1 MPGAVSGGSE
11 GGGGTRSMRTPE
23 EMLDLILRVA
33 REDGNIRAVLLVG
46 SRADPDCPK
55 DPYWRQWS

>member
-1 MPGAVSGGSE
+1 
-11 GGGGTRSMRTPE
+11 MRTPE